1 MKLILV
7 DSDDAVLDD
16 TEFTREE
23 WDRAQASALAGSAL
37 LSGLH
42 AGDEAR

>member
-7 DSDDAVLDD
+7 DSDNVVLDE

-23 WDRAQASALAGSAL
+23 WDEAVMAPFAAAGLIRSLQAGK
-37 LSGLH
+37 
-42 AGDEAR
+42 DAR